1 MDESNNTLLQRNARI
16 DVLRGISIVLVLLHH
31 FNIPYK
37 LHDTL
42 LSVDIG
48 GQSLIT
54 AIARNGNYGVTMFFV
69 ISGFL
74 ITSHSLGR
82 WHSLNH
88 LNVRTFYWSRVARIV
103 PCLLLL
109 LLMVHSLGL
118 LGLKPFINQAPE
130 GMVVSTAITNLAALT
145 FWMNQLIIQYGWVN
159 YALGVLWSLSVE
171 EVFYLV
177 FPLACLSLKTSR
189 QFALFL
195 GFFMLAA
202 PVYRWLHFGEDS
214 GAYLYGYLA
223 SFDGIAIGCATAL
236 LANRINLDFFQRRMV
251 QALTIAGMTL
261 FYLYAPIK
269 ETNTLGITL
278 MACGTA
284 ILILGGLQAKTSL
297 PAQAV
302 IQSDVLKRG
311 LIKTTIS
318 TLGRYSYEL
327 YLFHL
332 VILGLIKVAVP
343 PATAIGNQKL
353 LLLLVFLAGTV
364 ILALVIAR
372 FYSTPL
378 NKWLRQKTKASQ

>member
-1 MDESNNTLLQRNARI
+1 MDDSNNTLRHRNARI

-37 LHDTL
+37 LHDTW
-42 LSVDIG
+42 LSVDIA

-54 AIARNGNYGVTMFFV
+54 AIARNGNYGVTIFFV

-88 LNVRTFYWSRVARIV
+88 LNIRAFYWSRIARIL

-109 LLMVHSLGL
+109 LLMVNSLGM
-118 LGLKPFINQAPE
+118 LGLKPFINQAPNGIE
-130 GMVVSTAITNLAALT
+130 VSTAMTNLAALT
-145 FWMNQLIIQYGWVN
+145 LWMNQLIIQYGWVN

-171 EVFYLV
+171 EVFYLA
-177 FPLACLSLKTSR
+177 FPLACLGLKTSR
-189 QFALFL
+189 HFALFL
-195 GFFMLAA
+195 GFFVLAA

-214 GAYLYGYLA
+214 EAYLYGYLA
-223 SFDGIAIGCATAL
+223 SFDSIAIGCATAL
-236 LANRINLDFFQRRMV
+236 LANQINLAFFQRRMV
-251 QALTIAGMTL
+251 QGLTLVGMTL

-269 ETNTLGITL
+269 ETNTLGVTL

-284 ILILGGLQAKTSL
+284 ILILGGLQAKTNLHS
-297 PAQAV
+297 QAV
-302 IQSDVLKRG
+302 MPPHLLKQG
-311 LIKTTIS
+311 LLKGMFS

-332 VILGLIKVAVP
+332 IILGLIKVIAP
-343 PATAIGNQKL
+343 PTTVEGNEKL
-353 LLLLVFLAGTV
+353 LLLLVFLAGTFM
-364 ILALVIAR
+364 LAFTIAR
-372 FYSTPL
+372 FYSIPL
-378 NKWLRQKTKASQ
+378 NRWIRQKVKTSQ

>member
-1 MDESNNTLLQRNARI
+1 MDDSNNTLLHRNARI

-37 LHDTL
+37 LHDTW
-42 LSVDIG
+42 LSVDIA

-88 LNVRTFYWSRVARIV
+88 LNIRTFYWSRIARIL

-109 LLMVHSLGL
+109 LLMVNSLGM
-118 LGLKPFINQAPE
+118 LGLKPFINQAPN
-130 GMVVSTAITNLAALT
+130 GIVVSTAMTNLAALT
-145 FWMNQLIIQYGWVN
+145 LWMNQLIIQYGWVN

-171 EVFYLV
+171 EVFYLA
-177 FPLACLSLKTSR
+177 FPLACLGLKTSR
-189 QFALFL
+189 QFAVFL
-195 GFFMLAA
+195 GFFVLAA
-202 PVYRWLHFGEDS
+202 PVYRWLHFGEN
-214 GAYLYGYLA
+214 GEAYLYGYLA

-236 LANRINLDFFQRRMV
+236 LANRINLAFFQRRMV
-251 QALTIAGMTL
+251 QGLTIVGMTL

-269 ETNTLGITL
+269 ETNTLGVTL

-284 ILILGGLQAKTSL
+284 ILILGGLQNKHQDNKFSPQTQIAK
-297 PAQAV
+297 QG
-302 IQSDVLKRG
+302 VLKRT
-311 LIKTTIS
+311 LC

-332 VILGLIKVAVP
+332 IILGLIKVAIP
-343 PATAIGNQKL
+343 PATATANEKL
-353 LLLLVFLAGTV
+353 LLLLVFLAGTFM
-364 ILALVIAR
+364 LAFVIAR
-372 FYSTPL
+372 FYSIPL
-378 NKWLRQKTKASQ
+378 NRWIRQKAKTSQ

>member
-1 MDESNNTLLQRNARI
+1 MDESNNTLIQRNHRI
-16 DVLRGISIVLVLLHH
+16 DVLRGISILLVLLHH

-109 LLMVHSLGL
+109 LLIVNSLGL

-269 ETNTLGITL
+269 ETSTLGITL

-284 ILILGGLQAKTSL
+284 ILILGGLQNKHQDNKFSPQTQIAK
-297 PAQAV
+297 QG
-302 IQSDVLKRG
+302 VLKRT
-311 LIKTTIS
+311 LC

-332 VILGLIKVAVP
+332 IILGLIKVAIP
-343 PATAIGNQKL
+343 PATATANEKL
-353 LLLLVFLAGTV
+353 LLLLVFLTGTFM
-364 ILALVIAR
+364 LAFVIAR
-372 FYSTPL
+372 FYSIPL
-378 NKWLRQKTKASQ
+378 NRWIRQKAKTSQ

>member
-1 MDESNNTLLQRNARI
+1 MDDSNNTLRHRNARI

-37 LHDTL
+37 LHDTW
-42 LSVDIG
+42 LSVDIA

-88 LNVRTFYWSRVARIV
+88 LNIRTFYWSRIARIL

-109 LLMVHSLGL
+109 LLMVNSLGM
-118 LGLKPFINQAPE
+118 LGLKPFINQAPNGIE
-130 GMVVSTAITNLAALT
+130 VSTAMTNLAALT
-145 FWMNQLIIQYGWVN
+145 LWMNQLIIQYGWVN

-171 EVFYLV
+171 EVFYLA
-177 FPLACLSLKTSR
+177 FPLVCLGLKTSR

-195 GFFMLAA
+195 GFFVLAA

-214 GAYLYGYLA
+214 EAYLYGYLA

-236 LANRINLDFFQRRMV
+236 LANRINLAFFQRRMV
-251 QALTIAGMTL
+251 QGLTIVGMTL

-269 ETNTLGITL
+269 ETNTLGVTL

-284 ILILGGLQAKTSL
+284 ILILGGLQNKHQDNKFSPQTQIAK
-297 PAQAV
+297 QG
-302 IQSDVLKRG
+302 VLKRT
-311 LIKTTIS
+311 LC

-332 VILGLIKVAVP
+332 IILGLIKVAIP
-343 PATAIGNQKL
+343 PATATANEKL
-353 LLLLVFLAGTV
+353 LLLLVFLAGTFM
-364 ILALVIAR
+364 LAFVIAR
-372 FYSTPL
+372 FYSIPL
-378 NKWLRQKTKASQ
+378 NRWIRQKVKTSQ

>member
-1 MDESNNTLLQRNARI
+1 MDDSNNTLRHRNARI
-16 DVLRGISIVLVLLHH
+16 DVLRGISILLVLLHH

-37 LHDTL
+37 LHDTW
-42 LSVDIG
+42 LSVDIA

-74 ITSHSLGR
+74 ITSRSLGR

-88 LNVRTFYWSRVARIV
+88 LNIRTFYWSRIARIL

-109 LLMVHSLGL
+109 LLMVNSLGM
-118 LGLKPFINQAPE
+118 LGLKPFINQAPNGIE
-130 GMVVSTAITNLAALT
+130 VSTAMTNLAALT
-145 FWMNQLIIQYGWVN
+145 LWMNQLIIQYGWVN

-171 EVFYLV
+171 EVFYLA
-177 FPLACLSLKTSR
+177 FPLACLGLKTSR

-195 GFFMLAA
+195 GFFVLAA

-214 GAYLYGYLA
+214 EAYLYGYLA

-236 LANRINLDFFQRRMV
+236 LANRMNLAFFQRRMV
-251 QALTIAGMTL
+251 QGLTIVGMTL

-269 ETNTLGITL
+269 ETNTLGVIL

-284 ILILGGLQAKTSL
+284 ILILGGLQNKHQDNKFSPQTQISK
-297 PAQAV
+297 QG
-302 IQSDVLKRG
+302 VLKRT
-311 LIKTTIS
+311 LCM
-318 TLGRYSYEL
+318 LGRYSYEL

-332 VILGLIKVAVP
+332 IILGLIKVAIP
-343 PATAIGNQKL
+343 PATATANEKL
-353 LLLLVFLAGTV
+353 LLLLVFLTGTFM
-364 ILALVIAR
+364 LAFVIAR
-372 FYSTPL
+372 FYSIPL
-378 NKWLRQKTKASQ
+378 NRWIRQKAKTSQ

>member
-177 FPLACLSLKTSR
+177 FPLA
-189 QFALFL
+189 A
-195 GFFMLAA
+195 
-202 PVYRWLHFGEDS
+202 
-214 GAYLYGYLA
+214 
-223 SFDGIAIGCATAL
+223 
-236 LANRINLDFFQRRMV
+236 
-251 QALTIAGMTL
+251 
-261 FYLYAPIK
+261 
-269 ETNTLGITL
+269 
-278 MACGTA
+278 
-284 ILILGGLQAKTSL
+284 
-297 PAQAV
+297 
-302 IQSDVLKRG
+302 
-311 LIKTTIS
+311 
-318 TLGRYSYEL
+318 
-327 YLFHL
+327 
-332 VILGLIKVAVP
+332 
-343 PATAIGNQKL
+343 
-353 LLLLVFLAGTV
+353 
-364 ILALVIAR
+364 
-372 FYSTPL
+372 
-378 NKWLRQKTKASQ
+378 

>member
-1 MDESNNTLLQRNARI
+1 MDDSNNTLRHRNARI
-16 DVLRGISIVLVLLHH
+16 DVLRGISILLVLLHH

-37 LHDTL
+37 LHDTW
-42 LSVDIG
+42 LSVDIA

-88 LNVRTFYWSRVARIV
+88 LNIRTFYWSRIARIL

-109 LLMVHSLGL
+109 LLMVNSLGM
-118 LGLKPFINQAPE
+118 LGLKPFTNQAPNGIE
-130 GMVVSTAITNLAALT
+130 VSTAMTNLAALT
-145 FWMNQLIIQYGWVN
+145 LWMNQLIIQYGWVN

-171 EVFYLV
+171 EVFYLA
-177 FPLACLSLKTSR
+177 FPLVCLGLKTSR

-195 GFFMLAA
+195 GFFVLVA

-214 GAYLYGYLA
+214 EAYLYGYLA

-236 LANRINLDFFQRRMV
+236 LANQINLAFFQRRMV
-251 QALTIAGMTL
+251 QGLTLVGMTL

-269 ETNTLGITL
+269 ETNTLGVTL

-284 ILILGGLQAKTSL
+284 ILILGGLQSKHQDNKFSTQTQIAK
-297 PAQAV
+297 QG
-302 IQSDVLKRG
+302 VLKRT
-311 LIKTTIS
+311 LC

-332 VILGLIKVAVP
+332 IILGLIKVVAP
-343 PATAIGNQKL
+343 PATVEGNEKL
-353 LLLLVFLAGTV
+353 LLLLVFLAGTFM
-364 ILALVIAR
+364 LAFVIAR
-372 FYSTPL
+372 FYSIPL
-378 NKWLRQKTKASQ
+378 NRWIRQKVKTSQ

>member
-1 MDESNNTLLQRNARI
+1 MDDSNNTLRHRNSRI

-37 LHDTL
+37 LNDTW
-42 LSVDIG
+42 LSVDIA
-48 GQSLIT
+48 GQNLIT

-88 LNVRTFYWSRVARIV
+88 LNIRTFYWSRIARIL

-109 LLMVHSLGL
+109 LLMVNSLGM
-118 LGLKPFINQAPE
+118 LGLKPFINQAPNGIE
-130 GMVVSTAITNLAALT
+130 VSTAMTNLAALT
-145 FWMNQLIIQYGWVN
+145 LWMNQLIIQYGWVN

-171 EVFYLV
+171 EVFYLA
-177 FPLACLSLKTSR
+177 FPLACLGLKTSR

-195 GFFMLAA
+195 GFFVLAA

-214 GAYLYGYLA
+214 EAYLYGYLA

-236 LANRINLDFFQRRMV
+236 LANRINLAFFQRRMV
-251 QALTIAGMTL
+251 QGLTLVGMTL

-269 ETNTLGITL
+269 ETNTLGVTL

-284 ILILGGLQAKTSL
+284 ILILGGLQSKHQDNQFSPQTQIAK
-297 PAQAV
+297 QG
-302 IQSDVLKRG
+302 VLKRT
-311 LIKTTIS
+311 LCM
-318 TLGRYSYEL
+318 LGRYSYEL

-332 VILGLIKVAVP
+332 IILGLIKVAVP
-343 PATAIGNQKL
+343 PATATANEKL
-353 LLLLVFLAGTV
+353 LLLLVFLTGTFM
-364 ILALVIAR
+364 LAFAIAR
-372 FYSTPL
+372 FYSMPL
-378 NKWLRQKTKASQ
+378 NRWIRQKAKTSQ